1 MNHLL
6 AIVEKFSRANL
17 LVVGDLMLDRF
28 IRGEVDRISPEAPV
42 PVLQVVSEQTSL
54 GGAANVIHNITSL
67 GGRVTACGIVG
78 KDNAGK
84 RIVTALREIGAST
97 AGVCVNADYPTIQ
110 KTRIIASPRHQQ
122 IVRLDR
128 ESRRPPPER
137 TLKRLRDF
145 VAAQVSRFD
154 AIVISDYG
162 KGVIHAEL
170 LDAVA
175 DRVRKHRLIC
185 VVDPKKENYHAYRFP
200 TLITPNQREA
210 SEASDIAIRDEAS
223 LRSAGA
229 RLVRRWQAEAVLI
242 TRGPDG
248 MSLFRRRGGVS
259 HFPTEARDVFEV
271 TGAGDTVVAVCA
283 LTLACGASFED
294 AAVLANMAAGF
305 VGEEMGTVAVPK
317 EKLKLCIQ
325 DRT

>member
-1 MNHLL
+1 
-6 AIVEKFSRANL
+6 
-17 LVVGDLMLDRF
+17 
-28 IRGEVDRISPEAPV
+28 
-42 PVLQVVSEQTSL
+42 
-54 GGAANVIHNITSL
+54 
-67 GGRVTACGIVG
+67 
-78 KDNAGK
+78 
-84 RIVTALREIGAST
+84 
-97 AGVCVNADYPTIQ
+97 
-110 KTRIIASPRHQQ
+110 
-122 IVRLDR
+122 VRLDR
-128 ESRRPPPER
+128 ESRRPPPES

-145 VAAQVSRFD
+145 VATQVSRFD

-162 KGVIHAEL
+162 KGVIHAAL

-175 DRVRKHRLIC
+175 DRVRKRSLIC

-210 SEASDIAIRDEAS
+210 SEASDIAIRDEVS

-229 RLVRRWQAEAVLI
+229 KLVRRWQAEAVLI

-305 VGEEMGTVAVPK
+305 VGEEMGTVAVPQ
-317 EKLKLCIQ
+317 EKLKRCIQ